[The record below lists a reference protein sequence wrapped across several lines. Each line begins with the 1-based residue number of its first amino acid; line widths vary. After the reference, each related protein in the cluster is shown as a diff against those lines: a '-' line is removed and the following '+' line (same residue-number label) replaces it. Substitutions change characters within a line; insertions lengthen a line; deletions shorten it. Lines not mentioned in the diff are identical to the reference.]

1 MLLNAI
7 AEALSQLTN
16 NLSDLA
22 SDKNSKDAL
31 HSVYLTDRNADLKK
45 EYIAQYM
52 PDLFVERQC
61 YNQICNQLRKAE
73 NNDMHSMS
81 YSQTDLSNMLLA
93 SGASS
98 GRIDDIIN
106 AIMLKLTNNKH
117 VSVQLKATDAQFTDQ
132 KSEKIYVLKW

>member
-7 AEALSQLTN
+7 TEALSQLTT
-16 NLSDLA
+16 NLSDLT
-22 SDKNSKDAL
+22 SGKNSTDAL

-45 EYIAQYM
+45 EYTAQYM

-73 NNDMHSMS
+73 NNDMHSIS
-81 YSQTDLSNMLLA
+81 YSHTDLSKMLLA

-98 GRIDDIIN
+98 DKIDDIIN
-106 AIMLKLTNNKH
+106 VIMLKLTNNKH